1 MISLVVLAI
10 ITILCMS
17 AALIA
22 PYGENEATGAENIY
36 QPPSS
41 EFWFGSDELG
51 RDLYSRI
58 LYGGQVSL
66 FVGIASALSA
76 GIVGT
81 FMGSIAGY
89 RGGRFDNVLMRI
101 TDVFIGLP
109 LLVVLIIMRM
119 LPEAQPWASTVLGP
133 PGSIRLMVTIIALVT
148 WMQTARIVRGVVLGL
163 REKEFVEAARAI
175 GASDWRII
183 TRHLIPNTIGPII
196 VNVTLDRGRRHRGSS
211 RRCRSSASASP

>member
-1 MISLVVLAI
+1 
-10 ITILCMS
+10 
-17 AALIA
+17 
-22 PYGENEATGAENIY
+22 
-36 QPPSS
+36 
-41 EFWFGSDELG
+41 
-51 RDLYSRI
+51 
-58 LYGGQVSL
+58 
-66 FVGIASALSA
+66 
-76 GIVGT
+76 
-81 FMGSIAGY
+81 MGSIAGY

-175 GASDWRII
+175 GSSDWRII

-196 VNVTLDRGRRHRGSS
+196 VDMTFIVAAAIGLEATLSFFGFGVTVTETSWGILLANAKTAVTTQSGGSCCS
-211 RRCRSSASASP
+211 RA